1 MKVKICGI
9 TRVSDAQLAERLGA
23 DFIGVIF
30 AQKSPRCVDLPTAGE
45 IGASLTSAGL
55 VGVFVEQ
62 DVAQVEE
69 IAHCVGLA
77 AVQLYRPPTRRP
89 MDVDYIQAIRVRDR
103 NSFEAMDSL
112 TPDYFLVDHYDEN
125 VMGGTGQSFDWS
137 LLPSRLDKVF
147 LSGGISEA
155 NARRA
160 CELKPYA
167 LDVCSSVEREPGI
180 KDPAKLERFFEE
192 VRR

>member
-9 TRVSDAQLAERLGA
+9 TRVGDAQLAERLGA

-30 AQKSPRCVDLPTAGE
+30 AEQSPRRVDLATATQ
-45 IGASLTSAGL
+45 IGVSLTSARL

-69 IAHCVGLA
+69 IARRVGLA
-77 AVQLYRPPTRRP
+77 AVQLYRPPPRRP
-89 MDVDYIQAIRVRDR
+89 ANVDYIQAIRVRGSD
-103 NSFEAMDSL
+103 SFKAMDSL
-112 TPDYFLVDHYDEN
+112 APDYFLVDHYDDRI
-125 VMGGTGQSFDWS
+125 MGGTGQAFDWS
-137 LLPSRLDKVF
+137 LLPAQLDKVF

-160 CELKPYA
+160 CELEPFA
-167 LDVCSSVEREPGI
+167 LDVCSSIEREPGI
-180 KDPAKLERFFEE
+180 KDPAKLERFFQE

>member
-30 AQKSPRCVDLPTAGE
+30 AQKSPRCVDLPAAEE
-45 IGASLTSAGL
+45 IGACLSSARL

-69 IAHCVGLA
+69 IARCVGLT

-103 NSFEAMDSL
+103 NSFEAMDSPA
-112 TPDYFLVDHYDEN
+112 PDYFLVDHYDEN

-147 LSGGISEA
+147 LSGGIGEA

>member
-30 AQKSPRCVDLPTAGE
+30 AEQSPRRVDLATATQ
-45 IGASLTSAGL
+45 IGASLTSASL

-69 IAHCVGLA
+69 TARCVGLA

-89 MDVDYIQAIRVRDR
+89 MDVDYIQAIRVRDS
-103 NSFEAMDSL
+103 NSFDAMDAL

-137 LLPSRLDKVF
+137 LLPSQLDKVF
-147 LSGGISEA
+147 LSGGISET

-160 CELKPYA
+160 GELKPYA
-167 LDVCSSVEREPGI
+167 LDVCSSIEREPGI
-180 KDPAKLERFFEE
+180 KDPAKLERFFQE

>member
-30 AQKSPRCVDLPTAGE
+30 AEQSPRRVDPATATQ

-62 DVAQVEE
+62 DVSQVEE
-69 IAHCVGLA
+69 IARCVGLA
-77 AVQLYRPPTRRP
+77 AVQLYRPPSRRP

-103 NSFEAMDSL
+103 DSLEAMNSL
-112 TPDYFLVDHYDEN
+112 TPDYFLVDHYDDN
-125 VMGGTGQSFDWS
+125 MMGGTGQSFDWS
-137 LLPSRLDKVF
+137 WLPSQLDKVF
-147 LSGGISEA
+147 LSGGISQA

-192 VRR
+192 VGR